1 MSWATKT
8 HTFSPAT
15 VAKSSEVNQNF
26 DDMVDQINT
35 AAPSGIIAMWSG
47 SIASI
52 PSGWFLCNGANST
65 PDLRDRF
72 IVGAGSS
79 YSVGDT
85 GGEAT
90 HVLTEAEMPSHTHP
104 VPGSAAGGN
113 DAYPINS
120 GTTSG
125 PDSGASYNSGSK
137 GSGDAHENRPP
148 YYALAYIMKS

>member
-26 DDMVDQINT
+26 DDMVEQLDV
-35 AAPSGIIAMWSG
+35 AMPSGGIILWSG
-47 SIASI
+47 SVASI

-72 IVGAGSS
+72 VVGAGSG
-79 YSVGDT
+79 YAVGAT

-90 HVLTEAEMPSHTHP
+90 HVLTEAEMPAHTHS
-104 VPGSAAGGN
+104 VGLATNGDQDGSGSNGAIYG
-113 DAYPINS
+113 S
-120 GTTSG
+120 GMET
-125 PDSGASYNSGSK
+125 GSK
-137 GSGDAHENRPP
+137 GSGNAHENRPP